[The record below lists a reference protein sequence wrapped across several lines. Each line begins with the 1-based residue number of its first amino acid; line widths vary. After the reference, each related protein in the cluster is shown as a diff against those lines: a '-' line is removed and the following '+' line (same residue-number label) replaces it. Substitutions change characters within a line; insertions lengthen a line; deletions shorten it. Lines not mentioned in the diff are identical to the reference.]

1 MTDDRS
7 RLRQAALAVGV
18 LALAGALAFG
28 AADIPSDAGY
38 AGVGPNFLPWLVSAV
53 LAACSLAMLWEVR
66 SGGFRGML
74 PPDSDE
80 PMYVPGFVWLSA
92 GMLLNAA
99 LLTTIGFILSC
110 TLCYAF
116 AVRGLRNAEGGRDN
130 SPRAEGGLDNS
141 PRRWLIDA
149 FTGAA
154 IAAPVFWL
162 FTKLLAINL
171 PGLTSSGWL

>member
-18 LALAGALAFG
+18 LALAGALAVG

-53 LAACSLAMLWEVR
+53 LAACGLAMLWEVR

-74 PPDSDE
+74 PPESDA
-80 PMYVPGFVWLSA
+80 PMFVPGFVWLSA

-130 SPRAEGGLDNS
+130 SPR
-141 PRRWLIDA
+141 RWLIDA